1 MCKFCEET
9 NFKIVDG
16 YEKGKK
22 HTERTKR
29 IFCSRDYELNE
40 VNGIILVVDEDKENR
55 LYFDNSSWEYAR
67 GYIKINYCPICGRKL
82 EPSDDDVSI
91 ENKKKFVQ
99 IMRQLTAKREE

>member
-1 MCKFCEET
+1 MCEFCEET

-22 HTERTKR
+22 YTERTKS
-29 IFCSRDYELNE
+29 IFCSKDYELNE
-40 VNGIILVVDEDKENR
+40 VNGIILVIDEDKENR

-82 EPSDDDVSI
+82 VE
-91 ENKKKFVQ
+91 
-99 IMRQLTAKREE
+99 